1 MEITINQIAEDF
13 SKHRFEKTFPF
24 ITDNIQW
31 NMVGGEVILGKEK
44 VIETCEQSLSYLNT
58 VTTNF
63 TNFLLLNFENHIIVE
78 SIAEY
83 IDQDKNISK
92 IASCDIYKFE
102 KGLLTEITSYCI
114 ELDKQK

>member
-1 MEITINQIAEDF
+1 METTINKIAENF

-24 ITDNIQW
+24 IADNIQW
-31 NMVGGEVILGKEK
+31 NTVGGEVILGREK
-44 VIETCEQSLSYLNT
+44 VIETCEQSLSYLIT

-63 TNFLLLNFENHIIVE
+63 TKFSLLDCEKHIVVE
-78 SIAEY
+78 SEAEY

-102 KGLLTEITSYCI
+102 QDQLIEITSYCI